1 MTGMGADRKGV
12 NESLIVSAF
21 HHSLSTQAQVLIIAF
36 VIVAVV
42 LVVGRLI
49 AALLADPGSGEL
61 AGGGQ
66 EGKEEGGRGSGGE
79 PTRIAQVIPE
89 PLARRVL
96 RIGFGLLWL
105 LDGAL
110 QIQSHM
116 PLGLPENVVAPSAQG
131 SPAWLANV
139 VHWGLRV
146 WENHPVQA
154 AVAAV
159 WIQLGL
165 GLWLL
170 LVVRGRWSRI
180 GGLVSVGWALSVW
193 VFGESMGGTLASGA
207 SWMFGAPGA
216 ALLYALAGALLALP
230 ERTWRNPRLG
240 RYLLTGFGVYFV
252 AMAVLQA
259 WPGNGFW
266 TAGSSGA
273 LPAMAAEMS
282 ETPQPHA
289 IAQVVGHFGGF
300 AAEHAVLVNAFVV
313 AALGA
318 IGLALLSGRRRAAR
332 AAVAAALVLCLAD
345 WVLVQDFGVFGG
357 VGTDPNSAIPT
368 LLVLLA
374 SYLALVRPGIATAP
388 SPAPATAA
396 SAGRPSLR
404 PAIGAL
410 AVIAACATTALGA
423 VPYAIAAI
431 EPNAT
436 TLLAE
441 SIDGAATTVPGNV
454 RPPNVQLLEQHGRPI
469 TFEKLH
475 GKVLLVT
482 YIDPVCTTD
491 CPVIAQEFKQADSLL
506 GGEAHDVELVAIN
519 ANPLYR
525 SPAYLR
531 AFDRQERL
539 ERLPNWIYMTGSV
552 GELRRLWSSFGVE
565 IYVPRGGAMVDHP
578 DGAAIVNRAG
588 HIRSL
593 ANFDPGPATA
603 STKSSF
609 AVTLVQAARQALNE
623 A

>member
-1 MTGMGADRKGV
+1 M
-12 NESLIVSAF
+12 
-21 HHSLSTQAQVLIIAF
+21 
-36 VIVAVV
+36 
-42 LVVGRLI
+42 
-49 AALLADPGSGEL
+49 
-61 AGGGQ
+61 
-66 EGKEEGGRGSGGE
+66 
-79 PTRIAQVIPE
+79 PE
-89 PLARRVL
+89 PIARRVL
-96 RIGFGLLWL
+96 RVGFGVLWL

-116 PLGLPENVVAPSAQG
+116 PLGLPENVVAPSTQG
-131 SPAWLANV
+131 SPEWLV
-139 VHWGLRV
+139 SIVHWGLRV

-180 GGLVSVGWALSVW
+180 GGLVSVGWALTVW
-193 VFGESMGGTLASGA
+193 VFGESMGGILAPGA
-207 SWMFGAPGA
+207 SWLFGAPGGV
-216 ALLYALAGALLALP
+216 LFYALAGSLLALP
-230 ERTWRNPRLG
+230 ERVWRDPRLG
-240 RYLLTGFGVYFV
+240 RRLLLGCGVYFI

-273 LPAMAAEMS
+273 LPAMAAEMA

-289 IAQVVGHFGGF
+289 IAQVVGNFGGF
-300 AAEHAVLVNAFVV
+300 AAKHAVLVNAFVV
-313 AALGA
+313 ATLGA

-332 AAVAAALVLCLAD
+332 TAVGVAIVVSLAD

-357 VGTDPNSAIPT
+357 LGTDPNSMIPT
-368 LLVLLA
+368 LLVLCA
-374 SYLALVRPGIATAP
+374 SYLALVRPAVATAP
-388 SPAPATAA
+388 ASTSTAAA

-404 PAIGAL
+404 SAIGLL

-441 SIDGAATTVPGNV
+441 SIDGAATPVPGNV
-454 RPPNVQLLEQHGRPI
+454 RPPDVPLLEQHGRPI
-469 TFEKLH
+469 SFEKLH

-506 GGEAHDVELVAIN
+506 GGEARDVDLVAIN

-539 ERLPNWIYMTGSV
+539 EQLPNWIYLTGSV

-565 IYVPRGGAMVDHP
+565 IYVPGGGAMVDHP
-578 DGAAIVNRAG
+578 DGAAIVDRDG
-588 HIRSL
+588 LIRSL